1 MKKASENRDFF
12 FLAAAAAVVGRETP
26 SPTVVDLAVP
36 SRRVHEIE
44 TSASETGGGDVV
56 RAVGFMAAKLTVTV
70 MIHTDQST
78 ASCEFVGAEFAVA
91 VEVHSLHSGSVSA
104 GFVSL

>member
-1 MKKASENRDFF
+1 MENVESFVKRYEKKASENRDFF

-56 RAVGFMAAKLTVTV
+56 RAVGFMAAELAVTV
-70 MIHTDQST
+70 VVDTDSGP
-78 ASCEFVGAEFAVA
+78 ASC
-91 VEVHSLHSGSVSA
+91 
-104 GFVSL
+104 